1 MVFQNTLHL
10 PRELLQLPVNF
21 ILPLLRPPQL
31 LHFPRFNLNH
41 HPPGHLLHQNRLHF
55 QIKHFIHLQ
64 LRMLLIHHLILQ
76 IQIQIQTQFNLQF
89 KLIILIQFMR
99 IFLFFVWQ
107 VPFYGQVNLLPFF

>member
-21 ILPLLRPPQL
+21 ILLLLRPPQL

-76 IQIQIQTQFNLQF
+76 IQIQIQTRFNLQF